1 MSPSPE
7 SLGPSHSHS
16 VIVYFGDQALKA
28 TEIVSVFG
36 FVGRMDRARELA
48 PSFAV
53 SAANCKSHSPNRA
66 RLAPPH
72 ATKMR
77 GALAQSDEEEGILTQ
92 PVLKFGGPR
101 RVPRYFVI
109 VGE

>member
-1 MSPSPE
+1 MSDVKGASGEASPSPE

-66 RLAPPH
+66 RLAPH
-72 ATKMR
+72 ATKML
-77 GALAQSDEEEGILTQ
+77 GAPAPSDE
-92 PVLKFGGPR
+92 
-101 RVPRYFVI
+101 
-109 VGE
+109 GEREFSRNLC